1 MGNGRSPVEGSVFGA
16 ILIPKKRG
24 SSHRIQ
30 HEEGGSRGGD
40 DQPGYSN
47 GRRQDAVRG
56 GEAALPQIGA
66 RRRVER
72 PQAAVAKLAPDGGT
86 RAPHIEMRPVPD
98 RRCFI
103 PARTLAASRDGRRR
117 DVSAPDRS
125 LTDLAAPTIARQT
138 LPRRAVKRTG
148 VAPKS
153 PSATASSSGTCQ
165 DPAMVNVA
173 ARNSTIDIA

>member
-24 SSHRIQ
+24 SAHRIQ

-66 RRRVER
+66 CRRVER
-72 PQAAVAKLAPDGGT
+72 PQAAVAKLSPDGGT
-86 RAPHIEMRPVPD
+86 RAPRVEMRSVPG
-98 RRCFI
+98 RSSFI
-103 PARTLAASRDGRRR
+103 TAGALAASCDGRRR
-117 DVSAPDRS
+117 DVIAPDGS
-125 LTDLAAPTIARQT
+125 LTHRTPLEGIEYAILVHGTHQLARD
-138 LPRRAVKRTG
+138 
-148 VAPKS
+148 
-153 PSATASSSGTCQ
+153 AS
-165 DPAMVNVA
+165 
-173 ARNSTIDIA
+173 